1 MKKDWKRHIAY
12 EVLVILVMLTVLMFL
27 CLSLIHIYVHLG
39 DWGLPMGLVLAELDE
54 RYGTDIPTLT
64 TDMLNEIYP
73 FASKKSKIDEA
84 FLEKA
89 RTFTA
94 QLQKKDP
101 YLMEIWEK
109 MIKLSVDDIR
119 IIFDLSLIHILM

>member
-1 MKKDWKRHIAY
+1 
-12 EVLVILVMLTVLMFL
+12 
-27 CLSLIHIYVHLG
+27 
-39 DWGLPMGLVLAELDE
+39 
-54 RYGTDIPTLT
+54 
-64 TDMLNEIYP
+64 MLNEIYP

-119 IIFDLSLIHILM
+119 IIFDRLNATFDFWYGESDSSN